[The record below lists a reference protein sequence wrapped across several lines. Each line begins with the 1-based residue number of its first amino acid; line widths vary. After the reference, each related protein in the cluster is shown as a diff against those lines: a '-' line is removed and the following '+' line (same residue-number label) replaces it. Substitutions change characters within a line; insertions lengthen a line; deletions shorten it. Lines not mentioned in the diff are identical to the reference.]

1 LELHLEQKQIQ
12 KLSPKIVQALEVL
25 QMSSL
30 ELQEYIE
37 TLLLENPVLEQD
49 DVPPQEEFP
58 LLSRPEWKPRP
69 TPSVRSRNLM
79 DTMSAPSE
87 ESLADHLSAQIPWK
101 YLSPEMRCAVECV
114 LTGLNDNGWLEE
126 SAEELAC
133 RCGVSP
139 DVIAGAEYDASVIV
153 LKFNGIKLSLLP
165 NLVPIMATRHRQA
178 ATAPNLTHTGL
189 FILRSALAPKICFSL
204 ISPKTSAN
212 SSFLIAQIP
221 FLKCSC
227 VIYGGGD

>member
-139 DVIAGAEYDASVIV
+139 DVIAGAEIIVQNLEPAGVGARTLNQCLKLQLLRRGEDGLALTIVKHHLEDMAKDHYHQIARATGASREEIQRACR
-153 LKFNGIKLSLLP
+153 LIRSLDP
-165 NLVPIMATRHRQA
+165 KPGAAFAPREVPA
-178 ATAPNLTHTGL
+178 
-189 FILRSALAPKICFSL
+189 
-204 ISPKTSAN
+204 
-212 SSFLIAQIP
+212 
-221 FLKCSC
+221 
-227 VIYGGGD
+227 